1 MQLLLVFLTTFCIFC
16 NCFCCHGFVQQQQ
29 QQQHQRSRRVVS
41 SYPPSS
47 STTTI
52 LRVIPSEIAVD
63 VAADVARTQ
72 FFLWFFGSSGGVGV
86 ALSAF
91 PRMYGATQYI
101 QSLKGSPSLGG
112 DNIGLS
118 PLCGYPED
126 LTSKDVEQIINNKLT
141 VSQLVE
147 KFPIEGNFLSSKGYL
162 TFQAFEQA
170 NSGGNPLAIR
180 AIFDS
185 FSQSQD
191 TCEPYVAQDKLDSY
205 KEDISLL
212 KSTLLTSKLVG
223 YSSIATLLFLLGLA
237 ETVAL
242 TSAKDG
248 WFPSWNLE
256 DGILN
261 IPNYWI

>member
-16 NCFCCHGFVQQQQ
+16 NCCCHGFVQQQQ
-29 QQQHQRSRRVVS
+29 QQQQQRSRRVVS
-41 SYPPSS
+41 SS

-63 VAADVARTQ
+63 AAADVARTQ
-72 FFLWFFGSSGGVGV
+72 FFLWFFGSSGGLGV

-91 PRMYGATQYI
+91 PRMYSKTRYI

-112 DNIGLS
+112 DNLGLS

-126 LTSKDVEQIINNKLT
+126 LASKDVEKIINNKLT

-147 KFPIEGNFLSSKGYL
+147 KFPIEGNFLSAKGYV

-170 NSGGNPLAIR
+170 NSGANPLAIR
-180 AIFDS
+180 AVFDS

-191 TCEPYVAQDKLDSY
+191 TCEPSVVQDKIDSY

-212 KSTLLTSKLVG
+212 QNTLLTSKLIG
-223 YSSIATLLFLLGLA
+223 YSSIGTLVFLLGLA

-248 WFPSWNLE
+248 WFPSWSLE
-256 DGILN
+256 NGILN

>member
-1 MQLLLVFLTTFCIFC
+1 MMQLLLVFLTTFCIFC
-16 NCFCCHGFVQQQQ
+16 NCCCHGFVQQQQ
-29 QQQHQRSRRVVS
+29 QQQRSRRVVS
-41 SYPPSS
+41 SSS
-47 STTTI
+47 TTTTTI
-52 LRVIPSEIAVD
+52 LRVVPSEIAVD

-112 DNIGLS
+112 DNLGLS

-126 LTSKDVEQIINNKLT
+126 LASKDVEKIINNKLT
-141 VSQLVE
+141 ISQLVE
-147 KFPIEGNFLSSKGYL
+147 KFPIGGNFLSSKGYL
-162 TFQAFEQA
+162 TFPAFEQA
-170 NSGGNPLAIR
+170 NSGANPLAIR
-180 AIFDS
+180 AVFDS

-191 TCEPYVAQDKLDSY
+191 TCEPFVAQDKLDSY

-212 KSTLLTSKLVG
+212 KSTLLTSKLIG
-223 YSSIATLLFLLGLA
+223 YSSIGTLVFLLGLA

-242 TSAKDG
+242 SSAKDG

-256 DGILN
+256 NGILN

>member
-1 MQLLLVFLTTFCIFC
+1 MMQLLLVFLTTFCIFC
-16 NCFCCHGFVQQQQ
+16 NCCCHGFVQQQQ
-29 QQQHQRSRRVVS
+29 QQHVVS
-41 SYPPSS
+41 SS

-63 VAADVARTQ
+63 AAADVARTQ
-72 FFLWFFGSSGGVGV
+72 FFLWFFGSSGGLGV

-91 PRMYGATQYI
+91 PRMYSKTRYI

-112 DNIGLS
+112 VNLGLS

-126 LTSKDVEQIINNKLT
+126 LASKDVEKIINNKLT

-147 KFPIEGNFLSSKGYL
+147 KFPIEGNFLSSKGYV

-170 NSGGNPLAIR
+170 NSGANPLAIR
-180 AIFDS
+180 
-185 FSQSQD
+185 
-191 TCEPYVAQDKLDSY
+191 
-205 KEDISLL
+205 
-212 KSTLLTSKLVG
+212 
-223 YSSIATLLFLLGLA
+223 LA
-237 ETVAL
+237 ATVAL

-248 WFPSWNLE
+248 WFPSWSLE
-256 DGILN
+256 NGILN